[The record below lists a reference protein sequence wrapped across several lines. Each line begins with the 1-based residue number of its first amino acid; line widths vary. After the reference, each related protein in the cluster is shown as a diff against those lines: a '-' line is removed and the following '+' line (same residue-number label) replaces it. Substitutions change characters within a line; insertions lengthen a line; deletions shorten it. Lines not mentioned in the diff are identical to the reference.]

1 MININNLQNSICIE
15 SESKEE
21 HDLCRDILL
30 SINKLVEYKN
40 SFCYPFDVG
49 DVVYVK
55 DPDSNNLL
63 PVTIYAIRKTLKS
76 KNKIDVRICVQEE
89 RSYNKWHHY
98 RASFLVSSFN
108 KKFFLD
114 EKLAEKSLL
123 N

>member
-1 MININNLQNSICIE
+1 MININNLHNTISIE
-15 SESKEE
+15 SDSKEE

-30 SINKLVEYKN
+30 SINKLVEYNN
-40 SFCYPFDVG
+40 SLSLPFDVG

-63 PVTIYAIRKTLKS
+63 SVTIYAIRRTLKS
-76 KNKIDVRICVQEE
+76 ANKIDTRICVQEK
-89 RSYNKWHHY
+89 RSYNKWSHY
-98 RASFLVSSFN
+98 RASFPVSSFN
-108 KKFFLD
+108 KKFFID